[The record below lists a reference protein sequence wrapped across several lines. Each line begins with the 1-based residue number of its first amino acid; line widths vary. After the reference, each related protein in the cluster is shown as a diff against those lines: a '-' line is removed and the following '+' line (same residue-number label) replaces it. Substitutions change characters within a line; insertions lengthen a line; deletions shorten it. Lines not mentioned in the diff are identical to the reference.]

1 MNREQRRAL
10 YKQWKKYQSKKKL
23 VQKKEGRGGKDESGD
38 ERVNPCGRVVND

>member
-23 VQKKEGRGGKDESGD
+23 VQKHDGGGGKDESGD
-38 ERVNPCGRVVND
+38 ERSHKDGRCANN